1 MKTIRNFFLFMF
13 VFVLLLGGASFWF
26 LHSSALSSYES
37 VENGKKAVNSYV
49 ENWFTTQKNSGIEWA
64 LDKVNYKPQEAKNTN
79 DVKSTNEVKDVTKA
93 TETKPENISD
103 LKKNEVTKDAAKPVS
118 VDFGSGGFTGND
130 NKLGMVEKTPS
141 SEVDFSR
148 VNSMDF
154 IVKDGVNQVALLDK
168 DKNVVVTLKTPFI
181 KNIKNPTTEELKMLG
196 EFIGE
201 QCGNCS
207 LQMSVRQSKT
217 ISVRES
223 VLGALFGG

>member
-13 VFVLLLGGASFWF
+13 VFVLLVGGASFWF

-64 LDKVNYKPQEAKNTN
+64 LDKVNYKPQET
-79 DVKSTNEVKDVTKA
+79 KSTNEVKEVPKA
-93 TETKPENISD
+93 TETKPESISD
-103 LKKNEVTKDAAKPVS
+103 LKKNDVTKQHEKPVS

-130 NKLGMVEKTPS
+130 NKLGVVEKTPS

-168 DKNVVVTLKTPFI
+168 YKNVVVTFKTPFI
-181 KNIKNPTTEELKMLG
+181 KNIKSPTTEELKMLG